1 MALRESAAGCAAKTP
16 AAGTECA
23 SVLAAGIMVS
33 RTTGTRTKMG
43 AEVEAAARVA
53 ASGCAAAFVMV
64 IGLVM

>member
-23 SVLAAGIMVS
+23 RVLAAGIIMVS

-43 AEVEAAARVA
+43 AEVEAAARVPA
-53 ASGCAAAFVMV
+53 AGCAV
-64 IGLVM
+64 GTL